1 MTKAREARSDYNSC
15 FNNLMLKL
23 TSKSEIQI
31 FVNSFTGGG
40 SCLEAVHSRRLLYL
54 LESRKQFVDKY
65 TVVDVNT
72 EIKKDLSETIP
83 GEST

>member
-1 MTKAREARSDYNSC
+1 
-15 FNNLMLKL
+15 MLKL

-65 TVVDVNT
+65 TVFDVNT
-72 EIKKDLSETIP
+72 EIKKAFSETIP